1 MIKKCEILHTTHQ
14 DFKEVRNMKK
24 VLALL
29 FVCIFLVTG
38 CQTIPKDALTLN
50 PKSLAE
56 RQMQTRKYETKDEV
70 KILSACA
77 GLLQDMG
84 FNLDESE
91 TKLGLITSSKMRSA
105 ENAGQIAGAILIA
118 LLGGGSMP
126 VDKEQ
131 KMRAS
136 VVTRLVGERG
146 EYIAVRVTFQRIVWN
161 TQGQVTKAESIID
174 PAIYQEFFDKLSKAI
189 FLEEHAI

>member
-1 MIKKCEILHTTHQ
+1 VILRTILQ
-14 DFKEVRNMKK
+14 DFREARNMKK
-24 VLALL
+24 VVSL
-29 FVCIFLVTG
+29 FIVSIFLITG
-38 CQTIPKDALTLN
+38 CQTIPKDALTLS

-56 RQMQTRKYETKDEV
+56 RQMQTRKYETKDEG

-118 LLGGGSMP
+118 LLGGGATP

-131 KMRAS
+131 KMRAC
-136 VVTRLVGERG
+136 VVTRPTGEQ
-146 EYIAVRVTFQRIVWN
+146 ESYVAVRVTFQRIVWN
-161 TQGQVTKAESIID
+161 TQGQVTKSEGIID
-174 PAIYQEFFDKLSKAI
+174 PSVYQEFFDKLSKAI
-189 FLEEHAI
+189 FLEGQEI

>member
-1 MIKKCEILHTTHQ
+1 M
-14 DFKEVRNMKK
+14 RK
-24 VLALL
+24 VLALF

-56 RQMQTRKYETKDEV
+56 RQMQTRKYETKDEG

-91 TKLGLITSSKMRSA
+91 TKLGFITSSKMRSA
-105 ENAGQIAGAILIA
+105 KDAGQIVGAILIA
-118 LLGGGSMP
+118 LLGGNMP

-136 VVTRLVGERG
+136 VVTRPVGERG

-161 TQGQVTKAESIID
+161 TQGQVTKAESLID

-189 FLEEHAI
+189 FLEEHEI

>member
-1 MIKKCEILHTTHQ
+1 MIKKYAILHTIHQ
-14 DFKEVRNMKK
+14 DFREVRNMRK
-24 VLALL
+24 VLALFL
-29 FVCIFLVTG
+29 VSIFLITG
-38 CQTIPKDALTLN
+38 CQTIPKDALTLS
-50 PKSLAE
+50 PESLAE
-56 RQMQTRKYETKDEV
+56 RQMQTRKYETKDEG

-105 ENAGQIAGAILIA
+105 ENAGQIVGAVLIA
-118 LLGGGSMP
+118 LLGGGAMP

-136 VVTRLVGERG
+136 VVTRPLGEQG
-146 EYIAVRVTFQRIVWN
+146 GYIAVRVTFQRIVWN
-161 TQGQVTKAESIID
+161 TQGQVTKSESLND
-174 PAIYQEFFDKLSKAI
+174 PAIYQEFFDKLSKSI
-189 FLEEHAI
+189 FLEGQEI

>member
-1 MIKKCEILHTTHQ
+1 MHTTHQ
-14 DFKEVRNMKK
+14 DFREVRNMKK
-24 VLALL
+24 VLALF
-29 FVCIFLVTG
+29 FVCIFLVSG

-56 RQMQTRKYETKDEV
+56 RQMQTRKYETKDEG

-118 LLGGGSMP
+118 LLGGGNTP
-126 VDKEQ
+126 VDKKQ

-136 VVTRLVGERG
+136 VVTRPVGEHG

-161 TQGQVTKAESIID
+161 TRGQVTKAESLID

-189 FLEEHAI
+189 FLEEHKI

>member
-1 MIKKCEILHTTHQ
+1 MRK
-14 DFKEVRNMKK
+14 
-24 VLALL
+24 ALSL
-29 FVCIFLVTG
+29 FLVTIFFIAG
-38 CQTIPKDALTLN
+38 CRTIPKDALTLS
-50 PKSLAE
+50 PESLAE
-56 RQMQTRKYETKDEV
+56 RQMQTRKYETKDEG
-70 KILSACA
+70 KILSTCI

-105 ENAGQIAGAILIA
+105 ENAGQIAGAVIIA
-118 LLGGGSMP
+118 LLGGGAMP

-136 VVTRLVGERG
+136 VITRPVGER
-146 EYIAVRVTFQRIVWN
+146 EKYIAVRVTFQRIVWN
-161 TQGQVTKAESIID
+161 TQGQATKSESLID

-189 FLEEHAI
+189 FLEGQEI